1 MGLLDRFDFFDPEV
15 TRDPY
20 PAFAELRE
28 HAPLF
33 WVERLGTYVI
43 TRYEDVFFAL
53 KNPALFSSTGLR
65 IAGQPLGSFSQHDGP
80 QVSNLV
86 HSDPPMHT
94 KMRNRLLRAF
104 TPKRISAL
112 EPRVRELS
120 RGFVSEMTAQD
131 EFDLMEGLAHPLPT
145 VIIAELLGIEP
156 ARRRDFKRWSDTL
169 IQATNTSMRTGK
181 QPEEVVRSAEE
192 MLSYMKQVAEER
204 RREPRGDL
212 ISLLVRETDGV
223 AALSPQEVN
232 SFTVLL
238 LIAGNETTTNLL
250 GNALAALIRN
260 PEAYARLREDPSPAA
275 CAAVCEETLR
285 YDSPVVGLFRRT
297 TQEVELS
304 GGKLPAQSTVFV
316 LMASANHDPHKFPD
330 PDRFD
335 PRRDTTGFLS
345 FGHGIHFCLG
355 APLTRL
361 EAPVALQ
368 ELMER
373 APRLGFAPR
382 QPEALDYGGAFLL
395 RGPKSLW
402 LQKQ

>member
-1 MGLLDRFDFFDPEV
+1 MGLLERFDFFDPEV

-20 PAFAELRE
+20 PAFAEMRE

-86 HSDPPMHT
+86 HSDPPVHT

-104 TPKRISAL
+104 THKRITAL

-169 IQATNTSMRTGK
+169 IYSATNLAHPHPNAQRDS
-181 QPEEVVRSAEE
+181 QE
-192 MLSYMKQVAEER
+192 MHAYMTRIATER
-204 RREPRGDL
+204 RDRPQGDL
-212 ISLLVRETDGV
+212 ISLLVHEDEGQE
-223 AALSPQEVN
+223 ALSPEEVN
-232 SFTVLL
+232 AFALL
-238 LIAGNETTTNLL
+238 LMLAGTETVTHLL
-250 GNALAALIRN
+250 GNTVNALLRHPEQYAWLVRN
-260 PEAYARLREDPSPAA
+260 PAGCAGAIEEA
-275 CAAVCEETLR
+275 LR
-285 YDSPVVGLFRRT
+285 YDSPVMTLLRRT

-304 GGKLPAQSTVFV
+304 GGRVPADATVM
-316 LMASANHDPHKFPD
+316 LMAAAAN
-330 PDRFD
+330 RD
-335 PRRDTTGFLS
+335 PRRFPEPERFDIQREPQGQLA
-345 FGHGIHFCLG
+345 FGHGVHYCLG
-355 APLTRL
+355 AALARL
-361 EAPVALQ
+361 EAPAALN
-368 ELMER
+368 ELVTH
-373 APRLGFAPR
+373 APQLAFAAR
-382 QPEALDYGGAFLL
+382 QGAHVDYHPSFAV
-395 RGPKSLW
+395 RGPKALW
-402 LQKQ
+402 LSAR